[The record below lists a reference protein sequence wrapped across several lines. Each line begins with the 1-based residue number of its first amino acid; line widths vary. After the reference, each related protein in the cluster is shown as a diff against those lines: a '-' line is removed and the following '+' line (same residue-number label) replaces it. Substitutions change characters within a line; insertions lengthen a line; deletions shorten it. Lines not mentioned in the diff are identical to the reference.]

1 VVQLPV
7 RRKTTL
13 ACRNGACFH
22 AHLTVVV
29 TAEATLTPGQ
39 DDERARRSTVLR
51 FDEPRTRPCAAP
63 RPRGCRLPT
72 RWWRKADARHEF
84 KGHVWIDAL
93 TCVEF
98 ISSRVGK
105 AYVGVGS
112 APRGDTAPREKS
124 WERAERAAG
133 GR

>member
-1 VVQLPV
+1 VGVAF
-7 RRKTTL
+7 RRAGGGRPTL
-13 ACRNGACFH
+13 DTSSRG
-22 AHLTVVV
+22 TS
-29 TAEATLTPGQ
+29 G
-39 DDERARRSTVLR
+39 ST
-51 FDEPRTRPCAAP
+51 
-63 RPRGCRLPT
+63 
-72 RWWRKADARHEF
+72 
-84 KGHVWIDAL
+84 HVWIDAL